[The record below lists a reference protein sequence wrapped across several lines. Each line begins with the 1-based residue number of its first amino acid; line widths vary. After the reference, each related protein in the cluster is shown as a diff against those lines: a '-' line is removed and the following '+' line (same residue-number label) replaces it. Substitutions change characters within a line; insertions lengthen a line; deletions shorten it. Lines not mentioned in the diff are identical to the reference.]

1 MTNSIDIARR
11 SWLRQPWWMKSLWL
25 FCLYM
30 TFVYMPWDMFFK
42 PFERW
47 EQVWFG
53 FTIRGW
59 PAKLTEPIHWAIY
72 AAGSWGFLHMRS
84 WMWPW
89 ASLYC
94 AQVTIGMIIFNI
106 IAGPEMGDGRGGGP
120 ATSVVIGAFLG
131 WLTWKL
137 WMARTLF
144 ESPAGDP
151 PTEAIPEDH

>member
-1 MTNSIDIARR
+1 MTNPIDIARS
-11 SWLRQPWWMKSLWL
+11 SWRLQPLWMKSLWL

-30 TFVYMPWDMFFK
+30 TFGYMPWDIFFK
-42 PFERW
+42 PVEQW

-72 AAGSWGFLHMRS
+72 AAGSWGFLHMRC

-89 ASLYC
+89 AALYC
-94 AQVTIGMIIFNI
+94 AQVTISMIIFNI

-120 ATSVVIGAFLG
+120 ATSVVIGGFLA

-137 WMARTLF
+137 WMARPLF
-144 ESPAGDP
+144 ESQTRYRGPKL
-151 PTEAIPEDH
+151 IPENN